1 MLAGVDIQPFFQQA
15 MSVSDLVG
23 QLRAPEAP
31 GHMMGYGQGDV
42 AMSDSTANGNINQTL
57 NVNLHT
63 LGLDPNALTMLAQ
76 QLGQLGPSSM
86 APAVFPGYGV
96 GDPNAYAPPQP
107 QQSWAG
113 YSDEHDGY
121 GDYEERDRNRD
132 RDGPRGRGWRG
143 RGRGGLRGRGGGEFR
158 SRRPCTFYAQGR
170 RASSSFYIFSIAV
183 HLVCKNN
190 FICEQKTNTHR
201 VTDVDMA
208 MRVTSVTINHPRRIQ
223 VISVLKRSAVSRSNQ
238 WAAKFWSLLTRGELC
253 IPALNLV
260 LLLGPSLWVLT
271 YFFSFFLLLRYPL
284 SFGTNPSIITASL
297 YHT

>member
-1 MLAGVDIQPFFQQA
+1 MRPGAESEEKNTQEEREKGSLASFYLTDAQIPDSPAEPSSQISADQVDVNVKMMLAGVDIQPFFQQA

-42 AMSDSTANGNINQTL
+42 AMSDSTANGNINHTL

-76 QLGQLGPSSM
+76 QLGQLGPSSI

-96 GDPNAYAPPQP
+96 GDPNAYPPQP

-190 FICEQKTNTHR
+190 FNFIRERKTNTSCDR
-201 VTDVDMA
+201 CRYGDACD
-208 MRVTSVTINHPRRIQ
+208 
-223 VISVLKRSAVSRSNQ
+223 
-238 WAAKFWSLLTRGELC
+238 
-253 IPALNLV
+253 
-260 LLLGPSLWVLT
+260 
-271 YFFSFFLLLRYPL
+271 FSHDQPPPPDSSY
-284 SFGTNPSIITASL
+284 
-297 YHT
+297 